1 MAAFIAFAFVAL
13 IYFIP
18 AIVAY
23 ERKHPSRAGVLTL
36 NFFLGWTFIGWV
48 VSLAW
53 AFSGERQER
62 TPEEIEANRQRAK
75 EAGIVVGLIVVIVV
89 LVIVVARNSDHDKSQ
104 TASNAASSPAG
115 VPTVSVPGRSPGVGA
130 VPAAKGGNWQVT
142 RERSPMDGS
151 KTIIL
156 TLPAQEP
163 ITVWLGE
170 KTPEL
175 VVRCRESKTDVY
187 VVTDTAAQPEY
198 GSYNTYS
205 VRVRIDDRP
214 ARSQRWSES
223 TDNVA
228 LFSSDAVGLAKQLSA
243 ARRLRFQFTPFNASP
258 AVAEFDLQG
267 LRDVLPE
274 VAAACHWRML

>member
-1 MAAFIAFAFVAL
+1 MAAFITFAFVAF

-23 ERKHPSRAGVLTL
+23 ERKHPSRAGILTL

-62 TPEEIEANRQRAK
+62 TPEEIEANWQRAK
-75 EAGIVVGLIVVIVV
+75 DAGIVGLIAVGVV
-89 LVIVVARNSDHDKSQ
+89 LVMVILTNSEHDKPQ
-104 TASNAASSPAG
+104 TASDTLSG
-115 VPTVSVPGRSPGVGA
+115 PTGITPPTE
-130 VPAAKGGNWQVT
+130 AKGGNWQVT

-151 KTIIL
+151 KTIFL
-156 TLPAQEP
+156 SLSAQAP

-170 KTPEL
+170 KTPQL
-175 VVRCRESKTDVY
+175 VVRCKESKTDVY
-187 VVTDTAAQPEY
+187 IVTDTAAQPEY
-198 GSYNTYS
+198 GNYYTYS
-205 VRVRIDDRP
+205 VRIRIDDRH
-214 ARSQRWSES
+214 ARAQRWAES

-228 LFSSDAVGLAKQLSA
+228 LYSPDAATLARQLSA
-243 ARRLRFQFTPFNASP
+243 ARRLRFEFTPFNASP
-258 AVAEFDLQG
+258 AVAEFDLRG

-274 VAAACHWRML
+274 VAEACHWRVP